1 MSEELDL
8 SVPDRGKKN
17 DGRPRMAPFLL
28 ALLLILGVLN
38 LVFSLNH
45 GTQRQTG
52 GAGSGLGPEA
62 RKELA
67 LKLEKQGLRVQ
78 AIGAWREYLDA
89 AGAGSEESAR
99 IWYRMG
105 KLHQEAQHPEEAL
118 ECYYR
123 SESFAKLDEL
133 APEINRRTQ
142 ECLEAAGKF
151 SALKHELAER
161 VDIGEGA
168 ADESEEVVAEIGAQ
182 KITQADLDRMI
193 EEQVERQ
200 LGRFGSFLPPE
211 ERKKQEEAM
220 LKQLSTPSQ
229 RLQLLEQLVSRE
241 ALYRRAR
248 ESGLTDDP
256 DIRAELK
263 DLEKQAL
270 AQKAVEAEL
279 ADKIKITPGDLETYY
294 EAHKKEYVRPARARI
309 SHILVKDQKTAREV
323 LDSLGEKQTFEDLA
337 ESLSEDEKTKDRGGE
352 IEGWVQKGSYIPGI
366 GYSDDATAAIFST
379 EAGEVA
385 EKPVKTDKGFHVIK
399 VREREP
405 ERQKSLDEVRG
416 EVFRALRRRKEQE
429 VQEALLA
436 ELKDRYDIVIHRS
449 RFAPEG
455 ETEEENDEE
464 SGE

>member
-8 SVPDRGKKN
+8 SVPERGKKS
-17 DGRPRMAPFLL
+17 DGPPRMVPFLL

-38 LVFSLNH
+38 LVLSLNRSP
-45 GTQRQTG
+45 QRQTG
-52 GAGSGLGPEA
+52 GVGSGLGLEA

-67 LKLEKQGLRVQ
+67 LKLEKQGLRPQ
-78 AIGAWREYLDA
+78 AIRAWREYLGV
-89 AGAGSEESAR
+89 AGAGSEESAM
-99 IWYRMG
+99 ICYRMG
-105 KLHQEAQHPEEAL
+105 KLYQETQRPEDAL

-133 APEINRRTQ
+133 APEINRRIQ

-161 VDIGEGA
+161 VDLAEHATDKGT
-168 ADESEEVVAEIGAQ
+168 EVVAEIGPQ
-182 KITQADLDRMI
+182 RITQADLDRMI
-193 EEQVERQ
+193 EEQIERQ
-200 LGRFGSFLPPE
+200 IGRFGSFLPPE
-211 ERKKQEEAM
+211 ERRKQQEAM
-220 LKQLSTPSQ
+220 LKRLSAPAQ

-241 ALYRRAR
+241 ILYRKAR

-263 DLEKQAL
+263 ELEKQAL

-294 EAHKKEYVRPARARI
+294 EAHKDEYVRPERARI
-309 SHILVKDQKTAREV
+309 SHILVKDEKTAREV
-323 LDSLGEKQTFEDLA
+323 LDSLGEEQTFEDLA
-337 ESLSEDEKTKDRGGE
+337 ESLSEDQKTKDRGGE
-352 IEGWVQKGSYIPGI
+352 IEGWVEKGSYIPGI

-385 EKPVKTDKGFHVIK
+385 EKPIETDKGFHVIK
-399 VREREP
+399 VRQREP
-405 ERQKSLDEVRG
+405 ERQKSPDEVRG
-416 EVFRALRRRKEQE
+416 EVFRALRTRKEQE
-429 VQEALLA
+429 VQEALLG

-449 RFAPEG
+449 KFAPEE
-455 ETEEENDEE
+455 ETEGEDDEE